1 MLFCGSGSIF
11 SHPLMHQSFE
21 PQFWRSQFLGV
32 SVFINVLVFGL
43 LFSEVSSI
51 FNVLDFEVSAF
62 QPLVSQCLSFQGLS
76 FRVFTFQGPSFRDL
90 IFTGLSFRGLILL
103 GPCFRGKF
111 PCLNFP
117 GLSFRG
123 SYRLQG

>member
-1 MLFCGSGSIF
+1 MVLEVFLVTLLCT
-11 SHPLMHQSFE
+11 SHLNLSFGG
-21 PQFWRSQFLGV
+21 SQFLGV

-43 LFSEVSSI
+43 LFSEISSI

-62 QPLVSQCLSFQGLS
+62 QPLVSQCLSF
-76 FRVFTFQGPSFRDL
+76 RVFTFQDPSFRDL

-123 SYRLQG
+123 SYCLQG